1 MMGMP
6 VDAII
11 LAGGRASRMGGVDK
25 PAISVGG
32 RSMLDAALSAVA
44 GCDRIVVVGPHRPEL
59 DPNVLQT
66 QEQPVGG
73 GPVAAIGAALRVLP
87 DAAPTVLILAADMPF
102 IGSNAISELIAASA
116 DSGAAATFAI
126 DDDGRPQYL
135 LGVWRT
141 AALTERVNAVGS
153 LDNQPMRALIPIDV
167 ATLHL
172 HGIADCDTVD
182 DVHRAVDIALSSRTL
197 SIDEARELLRTRI
210 TRLPARTL
218 ELLDAYGAALA
229 EPIVAAHPLPRFD
242 VSAMDGYAVAGDG
255 PWQLRNDVGFAGG
268 KRPRRLEVGDAVRI
282 ATGAHVPDGSTS
294 VVRDEFA
301 VLQNGVLTRIPD
313 TPVRN
318 DIRRCGE
325 DWAASHQLAPI
336 GMPVTPAVVS
346 AASSGDVFE
355 ALVRGP
361 VRAHVVIT
369 GDEIR
374 RDGRLREGQT
384 RDSLGPVL
392 PKLLGASGIHT
403 ASQAHLRDTEF
414 GFDDMLAATT
424 DVDLIVI
431 VGATGGGAADQL
443 RTALI
448 RCGADVLVNRVSCR
462 PGGSQIV
469 AKLADHRIVFGLP
482 GNPFAA
488 TATLLVTGPAI
499 VDGLT
504 GRVHRSRRGVLINAG
519 EVAGTTTR
527 LLAVRAN
534 LDGHWFAELNTRT
547 AHLAGIIDCDALAIV
562 EPDALDGDVVELVD
576 LPT

>member
-32 RSMLDAALSAVA
+32 RTMLDAALTAVA

-59 DPNVLQT
+59 DPNLLQT

-102 IGSNAISELIAASA
+102 IGASAISELIAASA

-126 DDDGRPQYL
+126 DDDGRQQYL

-141 AALTERVNAVGS
+141 AALAERVNAVGS
-153 LDNQPMRALIPIDV
+153 LDNQPMRALIPTDV

-182 DVHRAVDIALSSRTL
+182 DVHRAVDIALSSRAL

-210 TRLPARTL
+210 TRLPTRTL

-242 VSAMDGYAVAGDG
+242 VSAMDGYAVAGDD

-268 KRPRRLEVGDAVRI
+268 KRPSRLEVGDAVRI
-282 ATGAHVPDGSTS
+282 ATGAHIPDGSTS

-301 VLQNGVLTRIPD
+301 VLQNGVLTRVPD

-318 DIRRCGE
+318 DIRRSGE
-325 DWAASHQLAPI
+325 DWAAGHHLAPT
-336 GMPVTPAVVS
+336 GTAVSPAVVS

-355 ALVRGP
+355 ARVRGP

-374 RDGRLREGQT
+374 RVGPLREGQT
-384 RDSLGPVL
+384 RDSIGPVL
-392 PKLLGASGIHT
+392 PKLLASCGIHT

-424 DVDLIVI
+424 NVDLIVI

-448 RCGADVLVNRVSCR
+448 RCGADVLVNRVTCR

-469 AKLADHRIVFGLP
+469 AELADHRIVFGLP

-504 GRVHRSRRGVLINAG
+504 GRVQRSRRGVLTNAG

-527 LLAVRAN
+527 LVAVRAN
-534 LDGHWFAELNTRT
+534 PDGHWEAELNTRT

-562 EPDALDGDVVELVD
+562 EPDALDSDVVELVD